1 MSATATKPRN
11 RMRHGQRLTEEELRT
26 EARQAI
32 EGSGLTQRE
41 VARRLKVSEQAIS
54 NAVRDTGSKVVAL
67 QRKVVSLL
75 TDYVVE
81 TGYIASHKDRA

>member
-1 MSATATKPRN
+1 MSATATQTRR
-11 RMRHGQRLTEEELRT
+11 RMRHGQRMTEDDLRT

-32 EGSGLTQRE
+32 EKSGITQRE

-54 NAVRDTGSKVVAL
+54 NAVRDAGSKVAAL
-67 QRKVVSLL
+67 QRNIVDLL

-81 TGYIASHKDRA
+81 AGYFASHKDRS